1 MVFHDKDA
9 VPFRS
14 SSRRATCWI
23 AAGAAL
29 ICTAALLC
37 DFSERGRHSVAAL
50 QGEVRPVTAGA
61 QLPTPMELAH
71 PLMKHLVVDKV
82 YFPKNREDTGV
93 AAVHGW
99 VNGNYVEGNLNLQ
112 VLDYL
117 YVCVFMCLCVCALMC
132 IQYYSQRTAKYDAE
146 DGSWSGVQNPPP
158 RIAAY
163 KSAVEGVVAQSIRA
177 AMKSLLS
184 PKKPALKLTTM
195 GADPETA
202 LTNEIAKATHQAV
215 EEELTVG
222 SAGKAVAKLKARR
235 AKSILK
241 SVRSKLGQQLHSAP
255 VKTIKGCMC
264 RQTYVFRGK
273 VHSGCIR
280 LGGERG
286 WCYTVANCGDNFEV
300 KGKASLSWDHCE
312 PELIRTVKG

>member
-1 MVFHDKDA
+1 
-9 VPFRS
+9 
-14 SSRRATCWI
+14 
-23 AAGAAL
+23 
-29 ICTAALLC
+29 
-37 DFSERGRHSVAAL
+37 
-50 QGEVRPVTAGA
+50 
-61 QLPTPMELAH
+61 
-71 PLMKHLVVDKV
+71 
-82 YFPKNREDTGV
+82 
-93 AAVHGW
+93 
-99 VNGNYVEGNLNLQ
+99 
-112 VLDYL
+112 
-117 YVCVFMCLCVCALMC
+117 MC
-132 IQYYSQRTAKYDAE
+132 IQYHSQRTAKYDAE

-215 EEELTVG
+215 DEELTVG

-264 RQTYVFRGK
+264 RQTYVFRGR

-286 WCYTVANCGDNFEV
+286 WCFTVANCGDNFEA
-300 KGKASLSWDHCE
+300 KGKASFSWDHCE
-312 PELIRTVKG
+312 PELIRTVKGSALFIFHSFLPLSLSSPTHSCAQTDSRQFSLLCTRTHTNMDTHTHTHICIYIYILMYIYEFTCTSIFK